1 MKALLFLFLSMF
13 GTTQVMSQTYF
24 TFTPMVGMQRCFAK
38 YQSGDRPSVFY
49 NNAGNNFFHVGFL
62 LDYHRNRFIYSLGYT
77 QNNAGYAYAIKPDVV
92 NPLDS
97 VINWGF
103 REASAN
109 PTNAIEA
116 KVAYSL
122 SEINLFRK
130 KQNTQAFQNSNNIYK
145 DDQHLINFRFNV
157 FGGLL
162 YEHLQHVNF
171 MEYPVNFGH
180 TITQV
185 RHTRLNNNGITGT
198 LGFSIQFLHKGK
210 ESLALNFFYHQGF
223 TKLLQMDI
231 TYTLIN
237 DQVTYHTTLISKGT
251 SFGASISYPIRF
263 WDVDKRKARKT
274 AGS

>member
-1 MKALLFLFLSMF
+1 MF

-38 YQSGDRPSVFY
+38 YKSGDRPSVFY
-49 NNAGNNFFHVGFL
+49 NNTGNDYFHVGFL

-97 VINWGF
+97 LIDWHYSHS
-103 REASAN
+103 SAN
-109 PTNAIEA
+109 ATNAIEA

-122 SEINLFRK
+122 TEVHLFQK
-130 KQNTQAFQNSNNIYK
+130 KQHIQAFQNANNIYK
-145 DDQHLINFRFNV
+145 DNQHIINFRLNI

-162 YEHLQHVNF
+162 YEHLQRTNSMNFPFNNGRVN
-171 MEYPVNFGH
+171 
-180 TITQV
+180 TQSNY
-185 RHTRLNNNGITGT
+185 TRLNNNGITGT
-198 LGFSIQFLHKGK
+198 LGFSIQFLHRGK

-223 TKLLQMDI
+223 TKLQQIDI

-237 DQVTYHTTLISKGT
+237 EQVTYHTTLISKAT

-263 WDVDKRKARKT
+263 WDVDKRRARK
-274 AGS
+274 AARN